1 MRIRQMRRM
10 YELTQEQVAK
20 YLKMHQNSYSHY
32 ETGENRVPVDV
43 LEKLADLYGTSVD
56 YLLERTDEKKPYSP
70 CAEKPEE
77 NAVLKLLMAE

>member
-56 YLLERTDEKKPYSP
+56 YLLERTDETKPYSP